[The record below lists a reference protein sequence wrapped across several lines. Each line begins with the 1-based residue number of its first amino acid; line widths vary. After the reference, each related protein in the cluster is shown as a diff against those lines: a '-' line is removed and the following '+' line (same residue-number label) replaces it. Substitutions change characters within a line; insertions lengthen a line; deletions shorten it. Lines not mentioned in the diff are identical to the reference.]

1 MAINKTQSEVQILE
15 NYRVALTNAVT
26 QPEVSATLAVFG
38 YTAEKIAIG
47 NQLLDETTTAYNTT
61 KKETNETVSARADF
75 DNKASQVETVY
86 SLHRKKA
93 KVVFRKDEV
102 ALKQLGLIG
111 SNSQAYA
118 KWLEEVKLFY
128 SVLQSNKTLLSQL
141 ESLNVNAE
149 EINTAVT
156 TIKELE
162 NARAI
167 YLKEI
172 GESQDATKAKDIAFA
187 KLDDWMRDF
196 YAVSKIAME
205 DKPQLLETMGI
216 LVRS

>member
-26 QPEVSATLAVFG
+26 QSEVSATLAVFG

-75 DNKASQVETVY
+75 DNKTSQVETVY

-128 SVLQSNKTLLSQL
+128 SVLQSNKVLLSQL
-141 ESLNVNAE
+141 ESLKVTAE
-149 EINTAVT
+149 EVNTAVT

-196 YAVSKIAME
+196 YSVAKIAME

>member
-1 MAINKTQSEVQILE
+1 MASKKQQSEAQTLE
-15 NYRVALTNAVT
+15 NYRVALINAIN
-26 QPEVSATLAVFG
+26 QPEVSSLLAEFG
-38 YTAEKIAIG
+38 YNAANISNGTK
-47 NQLLDETTTAYNTT
+47 LLDETTKAYDTN
-61 KKETNETVSARADF
+61 KKETNETVAARADF
-75 DNKASQVETVY
+75 DNKMSQVAEVY

-93 KVVFRKDEV
+93 KVIFRKDEV

-111 SNSQAYA
+111 TNSQAYA

-128 SVLQSNKTLLSQL
+128 TVLQSNKTLLSQL
-141 ESLNVNAE
+141 ESLKVTAE
-149 EINTAVT
+149 DVNTAVS
-156 TIKELE
+156 TIKALE
-162 NARAI
+162 SARAI

-172 GESQDATKAKDIAFA
+172 GESQDATKAKDISFA

-205 DKPQLLETMGI
+205 DNPQLLESLGI